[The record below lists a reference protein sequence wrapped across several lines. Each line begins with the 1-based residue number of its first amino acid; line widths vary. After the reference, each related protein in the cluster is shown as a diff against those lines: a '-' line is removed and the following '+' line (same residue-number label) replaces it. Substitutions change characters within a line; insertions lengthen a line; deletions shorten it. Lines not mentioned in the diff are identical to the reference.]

1 MNLAEKVKALP
12 LTPGVYLMKDRL
24 GHIIYVGKAK
34 SLKKRV
40 QTYFQHSKAHSPKV
54 KRLISNIRDFEIR
67 LTDTEFEAFMLE
79 CRLIKQLKP
88 LYNKKMKNPLAYTY
102 LVIRNSREGFR
113 RIDITNDPAG
123 QEGDLFFGPYTSR
136 STVEKAVQGL
146 QESYR
151 ILCSNPYARHSPCL
165 NHSLGLCLGM
175 CTGSEDALRAYNSVL
190 DKIITS
196 LTGGNPPVV
205 LQDLEQ
211 RMMEAAEMHNF
222 EAAAKY
228 RDLMKTV
235 GSLIRGEKV
244 IGFAEEDRNIVIL
257 EPVNDREAKLIL
269 VKGNRIVRDTKV
281 AAPDGDRNGPGAP
294 DKLHTLVRSAILDT
308 FRPADPAA
316 PRPKISRH
324 DIDEAQI
331 LYSFLQGSARSY
343 LIVPEHW
350 LIPGHEGELGEAV
363 EELIAGYVR
372 AQNSAGDHDGPDA

>member
-40 QTYFQHSKAHSPKV
+40 QTYFQHSKSHSPKV
-54 KRLISNIRDFEIR
+54 KRLISNIRDFEVR

-102 LVIRNSREGFR
+102 LVIRGSREGR
-113 RIDITNDPAG
+113 RRLDITNDPAG

-151 ILCSNPYARHSPCL
+151 ILCGSPYAKHSPCL

-196 LTGGNPPVV
+196 LSGNHPAV
-205 LQDLEQ
+205 LEDLEQ
-211 RMMEAAEMHNF
+211 GMIEAAEKHNF

-228 RDLMKTV
+228 RDLMKTL
-235 GSLIRGEKV
+235 GSLIHKEKV
-244 IGFAEEDRNIVIL
+244 IGFAEEGRNIVIL
-257 EPVNDREAKLIL
+257 EPVNGREAKLIL

-281 AAPDGDRNGPGAP
+281 EAPDTDRNGPAAP
-294 DKLHTLVRSAILDT
+294 HKLHTLVRSAILGT

-350 LIPGHEGELGEAV
+350 LIPGHEDELGEAV
-363 EELIAGYVR
+363 EGLIAGYVR
-372 AQNSAGDHDGPDA
+372 AQNGAGDL

>member
-1 MNLAEKVKALP
+1 MNLAEKVKNLP

-102 LVIRNSREGFR
+102 LVIRSSREGLR

-146 QESYR
+146 RESYR
-151 ILCSNPYARHSPCL
+151 ILCSSPHAKHSPCL
-165 NHSLGLCLGM
+165 NHSLGLCIGM
-175 CTGSEDALRAYNSVL
+175 CTGREDAVRAYNAIL
-190 DKIITS
+190 DKIISS
-196 LTGGNPPVV
+196 LSGKPPVV
-205 LQDLEQ
+205 LQDLER
-211 RMMEAAEMHNF
+211 RMMEAAENHHF

-257 EPVNDREAKLIL
+257 EPINEREAKLIL
-269 VKGNRIVRDTKV
+269 VKGNRIVRDAKV
-281 AAPDGDRNGPGAP
+281 AAPCGDRNGPAAP
-294 DKLHTLVRSAILDT
+294 HALRMGIRSAILAA
-308 FRPADPAA
+308 FRPEEPVS

-343 LIVPEHW
+343 LIVPGRW
-350 LIPGHEGELGEAV
+350 LVPGHEDELGEAV

-372 AQNSAGDHDGPDA
+372 AQKSAGDQEGPDA

>member
-1 MNLAEKVKALP
+1 MNLAEKVKNLP

-40 QTYFQHSKAHSPKV
+40 QTYFQHSKAHTPKV

-102 LVIRNSREGFR
+102 LVIRSSREGLR

-123 QEGDLFFGPYTSR
+123 QETDLFFGPYTSR

-146 QESYR
+146 RESYR
-151 ILCSNPYARHSPCL
+151 ILCSSPYAKHSPCL
-165 NHSLGLCLGM
+165 NHSLGLCIGM
-175 CTGSEDALRAYNSVL
+175 CTGREDAVRTYNAIL
-190 DKIITS
+190 DKIISS
-196 LTGGNPPVV
+196 LAGNSPVV
-205 LQDLEQ
+205 LQDLER
-211 RMMEAAEMHNF
+211 RMMEAAENHNF

-228 RDLMKTV
+228 RDVIKTV

-257 EPVNDREAKLIL
+257 EPVNEREAKLIL

-281 AAPDGDRNGPGAP
+281 AAPCGDQTGQAAP
-294 DKLHTLVRSAILDT
+294 HGLHAGIRSAILT
-308 FRPADPAA
+308 VFRPEEPPS

-331 LYSFLQGSARSY
+331 LYSFLQGNARSY
-343 LIVPEHW
+343 LIVPGHW
-350 LIPGHEGELGEAV
+350 LVPGHEDELGEAV
-363 EELIAGYVR
+363 EELVAGYVR
-372 AQNSAGDHDGPDA
+372 AQKSAGDPDGPDA